1 MADPIS
7 AGNGNAHASQGTME
21 SKAMQDLRARIL
33 EDKLS
38 RKCSAEDLKRLKSED
53 WWLSTFLRAHNYD
66 VDVTYAVIAECVQ
79 WRNNFQVENISI
91 LGIKPL
97 LDRQVV
103 YLHGKDLSDF
113 SILWINLAQ
122 YRPGDTGFEN
132 VFVFWLERHTM
143 ETKGQPLIILLD
155 MTSTSMK
162 NMDFNIF
169 KFMLHAL
176 KYYYPSI
183 VQDMLVFESP
193 TMLNAS
199 WRVVKSWLDPAHPQI
214 HQVTRQS
221 ISQFVDSKYL
231 PVHMGGEDTFKFTM
245 DDLAKCLPA
254 AGRQE
259 NGHSNSDAEQ
269 NQEKNVLDSVVMKR
283 AVTFD
288 DDDEDANRKAPLTL
302 NARKMSNGNGSVKRS
317 IPQTLKP
324 AVDARLNS
332 PEVDWIKNAFLY
344 ISPRDVLTLHRVE
357 NLAEYLEVV
366 AIRNTSTESVMFKIK
381 TTSPEKF
388 RVRPSMG
395 VIPAGSTEI
404 IRVYLQSE
412 YKTSC
417 SREKFLLMALETENN
432 NLETFTDLWK
442 KVDKDKK
449 VEQKLRCRVS
459 DDGSNDGS
467 DKPERKISA
476 SSQHVVIDELRTECG
491 RLQRVHYLLVMIVLI
506 LFLTQAALLIYARS
520 NHSALRA
527 AIEELGLKL
536 NATQCPEPATEPTP
550 SPITTKYERPPDLY
564 EEDL

>member
-7 AGNGNAHASQGTME
+7 AGNGIANTNQGTME

-143 ETKGQPLIILLD
+143 ETKGQPLTILLD

-199 WRVVKSWLDPAHPQI
+199 WRSLLSAEQTAVPANSVKLFGKPSPKRLEKVVKSWLDPAHPQI

-231 PVHMGGEDTFKFTM
+231 PVHMGGED
-245 DDLAKCLPA
+245 ACVRHNEREIEP
-254 AGRQE
+254 
-259 NGHSNSDAEQ
+259 
-269 NQEKNVLDSVVMKR
+269 
-283 AVTFD
+283 
-288 DDDEDANRKAPLTL
+288 
-302 NARKMSNGNGSVKRS
+302 GN
-317 IPQTLKP
+317 
-324 AVDARLNS
+324 D
-332 PEVDWIKNAFLY
+332 
-344 ISPRDVLTLHRVE
+344 
-357 NLAEYLEVV
+357 
-366 AIRNTSTESVMFKIK
+366 
-381 TTSPEKF
+381 
-388 RVRPSMG
+388 
-395 VIPAGSTEI
+395 
-404 IRVYLQSE
+404 
-412 YKTSC
+412 
-417 SREKFLLMALETENN
+417 
-432 NLETFTDLWK
+432 
-442 KVDKDKK
+442 
-449 VEQKLRCRVS
+449 
-459 DDGSNDGS
+459 
-467 DKPERKISA
+467 
-476 SSQHVVIDELRTECG
+476 
-491 RLQRVHYLLVMIVLI
+491 
-506 LFLTQAALLIYARS
+506 
-520 NHSALRA
+520 
-527 AIEELGLKL
+527 
-536 NATQCPEPATEPTP
+536 
-550 SPITTKYERPPDLY
+550 YERAFTKQATSMKY
-564 EEDL
+564 

>member
-199 WRVVKSWLDPAHPQI
+199 WRLLTGYFAIDDGRDDVAYTETGVDNVVKSWLDPAHPQI

-231 PVHMGGEDTFKFTM
+231 PVHMGGE
-245 DDLAKCLPA
+245 
-254 AGRQE
+254 
-259 NGHSNSDAEQ
+259 
-269 NQEKNVLDSVVMKR
+269 
-283 AVTFD
+283 
-288 DDDEDANRKAPLTL
+288 
-302 NARKMSNGNGSVKRS
+302 
-317 IPQTLKP
+317 
-324 AVDARLNS
+324 
-332 PEVDWIKNAFLY
+332 
-344 ISPRDVLTLHRVE
+344 
-357 NLAEYLEVV
+357 
-366 AIRNTSTESVMFKIK
+366 
-381 TTSPEKF
+381 
-388 RVRPSMG
+388 
-395 VIPAGSTEI
+395 
-404 IRVYLQSE
+404 
-412 YKTSC
+412 
-417 SREKFLLMALETENN
+417 
-432 NLETFTDLWK
+432 
-442 KVDKDKK
+442 
-449 VEQKLRCRVS
+449 
-459 DDGSNDGS
+459 
-467 DKPERKISA
+467 
-476 SSQHVVIDELRTECG
+476 
-491 RLQRVHYLLVMIVLI
+491 
-506 LFLTQAALLIYARS
+506 
-520 NHSALRA
+520 
-527 AIEELGLKL
+527 
-536 NATQCPEPATEPTP
+536 
-550 SPITTKYERPPDLY
+550 
-564 EEDL
+564 

>member
-1 MADPIS
+1 MADQTS
-7 AGNGNAHASQGTME
+7 AGDGKTNTNQGTME

-79 WRNNFQVENISI
+79 WRNNFQVESEFLLSLCSEQNKDNKIKNISDRITSRTIDISI

-143 ETKGQPLIILLD
+143 ETKGQPLTILLD

-259 NGHSNSDAEQ
+259 NGHSNSDAEPS
-269 NQEKNVLDSVVMKR
+269 QEKNVLDSVVMKR
-283 AVTFD
+283 
-288 DDDEDANRKAPLTL
+288 
-302 NARKMSNGNGSVKRS
+302 
-317 IPQTLKP
+317 
-324 AVDARLNS
+324 
-332 PEVDWIKNAFLY
+332 
-344 ISPRDVLTLHRVE
+344 
-357 NLAEYLEVV
+357 
-366 AIRNTSTESVMFKIK
+366 
-381 TTSPEKF
+381 
-388 RVRPSMG
+388 
-395 VIPAGSTEI
+395 
-404 IRVYLQSE
+404 
-412 YKTSC
+412 
-417 SREKFLLMALETENN
+417 
-432 NLETFTDLWK
+432 
-442 KVDKDKK
+442 
-449 VEQKLRCRVS
+449 VS
-459 DDGSNDGS
+459 
-467 DKPERKISA
+467 
-476 SSQHVVIDELRTECG
+476 
-491 RLQRVHYLLVMIVLI
+491 
-506 LFLTQAALLIYARS
+506 
-520 NHSALRA
+520 
-527 AIEELGLKL
+527 
-536 NATQCPEPATEPTP
+536 
-550 SPITTKYERPPDLY
+550 
-564 EEDL
+564 